1 MTELKEPPK
10 IDLKQLQKG
19 SPGYKK
25 TIQEIKQAALNPG
38 FFCLE
43 NISEEQADLF
53 VNTKKQMDTFFSLG
67 SDDLIKLDIDTTNS
81 DNSYGWMP
89 MFQEP
94 AYEAGTLAHLES
106 FDFGRRKK
114 SVEKPSYKPNRWPK
128 IKSFREDIR
137 NIWDAY
143 TDIGKLT
150 LDALNEAFIL
160 PNEFLKKNCDTQDLS
175 TMRLLNYPK
184 VDSSLINK
192 NNVGIS
198 AHTDFECITLI
209 SQTSPGLEVKG
220 VNGDWYKASTDDKKI
235 MVIFGKMLEVWTNGV
250 IKATPHR
257 VLNRE
262 WQRYSIVMFFGV
274 NDEVTIKP
282 LAQFTENKEINYAP
296 IKQRAHIDEE
306 IKKALEN
313 RDSLNAAK

>member
-1 MTELKEPPK
+1 
-10 IDLKQLQKG
+10 
-19 SPGYKK
+19 
-25 TIQEIKQAALNPG
+25 
-38 FFCLE
+38 
-43 NISEEQADLF
+43 
-53 VNTKKQMDTFFSLG
+53 
-67 SDDLIKLDIDTTNS
+67 
-81 DNSYGWMP
+81 MP

-114 SVEKPSYKPNRWPK
+114 STEKPSYKPNRWPK

-143 TDIGKLT
+143 TNIGMLT
-150 LDALNEAFIL
+150 LDALNDAFIL

-274 NDEVTIKP
+274 NDEITIKP
-282 LAQFTENKEINYAP
+282 LAQFTENKESNYAP